1 MEAIWI
7 ALQESAFAG
16 MVRNSVLLY
25 PVANI
30 THVVAV
36 IAFFGVVATM
46 DLRIL
51 GTTGGQPPRTV
62 IARLRPVALVLLLL
76 IAITGF
82 TLFSAEAVV
91 LARNPAFQLK
101 LAAIGLA
108 LLNIAV
114 NEWAFRNRRERTSL
128 TGATAGASLLA
139 WLLVAALG
147 RSIAYV

>member
-1 MEAIWI
+1 MESIWI
-7 ALQESAFAG
+7 ALQESSFAG
-16 MVRNSVLLY
+16 IVRNSVLLY
-25 PVANI
+25 PAANI

-46 DLRIL
+46 DLRVL
-51 GTTGGQPPRTV
+51 GITGGQPPRTV

-82 TLFSAEAVV
+82 TLFSAEAVA
-91 LARNPAFQLK
+91 LARNFAFQLK
-101 LAAIGLA
+101 LTAIGLA

-114 NEWAFRNRRERTSL
+114 NEWSLRPRRAQTSL
-128 TGATAGASLLA
+128 PGATAGVSLLA